1 MQTKYNLED
10 GSTIVGNIMP
20 NFVKGSFVKESIKHH
35 AISMFS
41 AINEVHKHK
50 TGREFDEVEKG
61 VLMHRMLNKAGEEF
75 TSCVQNNP
83 CPSCIDE
90 ILSNDYKKKKQIS
103 LLKGLELCPEHIAS
117 IFHKGEELG
126 YTSSHIRFEGIPK
139 GYTVDE
145 LPKFAYKDEDGN
157 VISFGGENFS
167 DGQMKAFIDQAHV
180 LIARILEKDGHWH
193 CFLQTFK
200 GLKGQ
205 ESGTQGG
212 QPHIHY
218 VSDKFCTL
226 SFDDLIAIL
235 KTGNYPSTSVH
246 IPLIDNRHRNNQDDN
261 GKQL

>member
-1 MQTKYNLED
+1 MQTKYTLKD
-10 GSTIVGNIMP
+10 GSTVVGNIMP

-41 AINEVHKHK
+41 AINEMHKHQ
-50 TGREFDEVEKG
+50 TDQEFDEIEKRA
-61 VLMHRMLNKAGEEF
+61 LMQCMFNKAGEEF
-75 TSCVQNNP
+75 SSCVQNNP
-83 CPSCIDE
+83 CPTCIDE
-90 ILSNDYKKKKQIS
+90 LLNNDYKKKEQIS

-117 IFHKGEELG
+117 IFHRGEELG
-126 YTSSHIRFEGIPK
+126 YTSSQIRFEGIPK

-145 LPKFAYKDEDGN
+145 LPKFAYIDENGN

-167 DGQMKAFIDQAHV
+167 DGQMKAFIDQAKV

-205 ESGTQGG
+205 ESGVQGG

-218 VSDKFCTL
+218 VSDKFCQM
-226 SFDDLIAIL
+226 SFDDLISL
-235 KTGNYPSTSVH
+235 LENGNYPSTPVH
-246 IPLIDNRHRNNQDDN
+246 IPLKNYISKHNSEDN
-261 GKQL
+261 GK

>member
-1 MQTKYNLED
+1 MQTKYTLKD
-10 GSTIVGNIMP
+10 GSIVVGNIMP

-50 TGREFDEVEKG
+50 TGQEFGEIEKR
-61 VLMHRMLNKAGEEF
+61 VLMHSMFNKAGEEF
-75 TSCVQNNP
+75 SFCVQNNP
-83 CPSCIDE
+83 CPACINE
-90 ILSNDYKKKKQIS
+90 ILRNDYKKKKQIS

-145 LPKFAYKDEDGN
+145 LPKFAYVDEDGN
-157 VISFGGENFS
+157 AISFGGENFS

-205 ESGTQGG
+205 ESGAQGG

-218 VSDKFCTL
+218 VSDKFCQI
-226 SFDDLIAIL
+226 SFDDLISLL
-235 KTGNYPSTSVH
+235 KNGNYPSTPVH
-246 IPLIDNRHRNNQDDN
+246 IPMKNYISKHNSEDN
-261 GKQL
+261 GK